1 MDMEQW
7 DKVAAALQAVDYP
20 ANRQDLVNHARQA
33 RTDEQTVAV
42 LRALPVGIYR
52 NLVDVRLRSDTQAAA
67 GPGPDTGAAGH
78 RTAHVP
84 GTDPGSQ
91 FRRQK

>member
-1 MDMEQW
+1 MDTEQW
-7 DKVAAALQAVDYP
+7 DKVAAALRSVDYP

-52 NLVDVRLRSDTQAAA
+52 NLVDVRLRSDGPDAVGGT
-67 GPGPDTGAAGH
+67 GPGS
-78 RTAHVP
+78 RT
-84 GTDPGSQ
+84 
-91 FRRQK
+91 RRQNEG